1 MLTSAEVAHVLDG
14 VLHRAAMAPSSSLEQ
29 TLLVLLQLLL
39 AAPSALQADEVEQ
52 WHSSTRAA
60 LKAFCETPSNVLAV
74 VEWLKVLT
82 RLLYVYVTAWIVLI
96 WCLCRRW
103 LRPPR

>member
-1 MLTSAEVAHVLDG
+1 MLTSAEVAHVLDV

-82 RLLYVYVTAWIVLI
+82 
-96 WCLCRRW
+96 CLCHCMDSTNMV
-103 LRPPR
+103 LV